1 MRILVTSLEVE
12 PSKPQALLV
21 VLHPIVSLRLDL
33 LLVNKFLLLQLV
45 ANKHQ
50 DMGNSVSHLKF
61 KFQNQHLLTT
71 LLKEVTITPLDLRL

>member
-1 MRILVTSLEVE
+1 LRILVTSLEVE
-12 PSKPQALLV
+12 LSKPQALLV

-50 DMGNSVSHLKF
+50 DMGSSVSHLKF

>member
-12 PSKPQALLV
+12 LSKPQALLV

-45 ANKHQ
+45 ANKYQ
-50 DMGNSVSHLKF
+50 DMGSSVSHLKF